1 MPHAPEQRYNEYMM
15 KPPHPDRPPAP
26 RSANHAGTLK
36 EKRAANNITER
47 DSSEGWLP
55 EQPLLLYPSVACH
68 LGVEEALLLQVLMQY
83 RLHSVTQ
90 HQNGYDWITLTH
102 QQLSIA
108 APFWQARDIQRL
120 ATNLREANVLLL
132 ASAPYLQSQVLKFA
146 LKPAPDHAKSK
157 AITAHPTA
165 TPHTVSSQ
173 STMAEASAAHLGQQ
187 QLVQQQLIQQQLAQQ
202 QVEQQTGQQ
211 QALINPAHQQT
222 SRMNMIAPHWQ
233 PERNTLNQLAQHN
246 IPESF
251 ALSQVG
257 EFITYWRERNEAAH
271 SWNAKFH
278 AHIIHKWRE
287 HQAQQNQRPQATF
300 MQKDWRPSEDAL
312 EVLSIHAGINQGFI
326 EDAIPEFVLYW
337 REQGASS
344 DNWNRRFRD
353 HVNRQWARYNAA
365 LEHDTTPRRIAAGW
379 QPSRDV
385 YDVLKLANIDLQ
397 FAQQIVPEF
406 VIYWRDSNQVHSSW
420 NTRFLQYVKRR
431 WAQRGIANPQNSTT
445 RDLSLEALVT
455 DRSWAD

>member
-1 MPHAPEQRYNEYMM
+1 M
-15 KPPHPDRPPAP
+15 
-26 RSANHAGTLK
+26 
-36 EKRAANNITER
+36 
-47 DSSEGWLP
+47 P
-55 EQPLLLYPSVACH
+55 EQPLLLYPSLARQ
-68 LGVEEALLLQVLMQY
+68 LGVEEALLLQLLTQY
-83 RLHSVTQ
+83 HLNSPTQ
-90 HQNGYDWITLTH
+90 NQNGYEWLTLTH
-102 QQLSIA
+102 QQLNTT

-120 ATNLREANVLLL
+120 VTNLREANVLLL
-132 ASAPYLQSQVLKFA
+132 ASAPYLQSHMLKFA
-146 LKPAPDHAKSK
+146 FKPAPAKAQTTSYPHQTNGTP
-157 AITAHPTA
+157 ASQPQTGNPQVA
-165 TPHTVSSQ
+165 TRQINSGAQHG
-173 STMAEASAAHLGQQ
+173 H
-187 QLVQQQLIQQQLAQQ
+187 IQQ
-202 QVEQQTGQQ
+202 E
-211 QALINPAHQQT
+211 ALPHSAHQQT
-222 SRMNMIAPHWQ
+222 PRMNIIAPHWQ
-233 PERNTLNQLAQHN
+233 PERDTLNQLAQHN

-251 ALSQVG
+251 ALSHVG
-257 EFITYWRERNEAAH
+257 EFITYWRERNEPAH
-271 SWNAKFH
+271 SWNGKFH
-278 AHIIHKWRE
+278 AHVMHKWRG

-300 MQKDWRPSEDAL
+300 MQKDWRPSEDAF
-312 EVLSIHAGINQGFI
+312 EVLSLHAGINQGFI

-431 WAQRGIANPQNSTT
+431 WAQRSIANPQNSTT